1 MKKLRKVILMIL
13 IYIGLILVN
22 TNVFAATGTTTEST
36 TRLREAA
43 TTDSSTVTLISI
55 NQKVEVL
62 SEEGE
67 WYKVNYV
74 TNGKTL
80 KGYIR
85 KDMLSVEGE
94 VSVKETNS
102 KAEENKEE
110 EIKNEQQ
117 DQENVEEQL
126 SQDDKNEKNESNI
139 LKEGYTGS
147 LANNIEIKILPVINS
162 TSLGEIEANS
172 TIEVSEIINKW
183 CYVKSDFISGWTLAS
198 KVQSDN
204 TSTEKEEPPVEEKT
218 EEVEKIE
225 DKEEKK
231 EEQVEKEN
239 KEDKTVLYVNTQTVN
254 MREKDDTSSR
264 ILKQLSINDTVMLLE
279 KTTNTWNKVEK
290 NGVVGYIASKYLSE
304 NRTEVTS
311 RSLSESRE
319 EQPAEQKEESKPE
332 VKEDSDNKQNA
343 TPIVSS
349 SKGAD
354 VVSYAKQY
362 LGYRYVSGGSTPKK
376 GFDCSGFT
384 CYVYKNFGVN
394 LSRTSKAQASNGREI
409 SKSELQLG
417 DLVIF
422 KGWGTNSIGHVGI
435 YIGDNSF
442 IHAANEDKGV
452 VITSLS
458 DSYYSSKYVTAR
470 RVID

>member
-22 TNVFAATGTTTEST
+22 TNVFAATGTTIEST

-62 SEEGE
+62 SEEGD
-67 WYKVNYV
+67 WYKVSYV

-94 VSVKETNS
+94 ISE
-102 KAEENKEE
+102 
-110 EIKNEQQ
+110 
-117 DQENVEEQL
+117 
-126 SQDDKNEKNESNI
+126 EKNEPEVKEEKEEPKVEENNNEQEVKEENNESKTI
-139 LKEGYTGS
+139 QEGYTGS
-147 LANNIEIKILPVINS
+147 LSNNIEIKILPLINS

-172 TIEVSEIINKW
+172 SIEVSEIINKW
-183 CYVKSDFISGWTLAS
+183 CYIKSDFISGWTLLS
-198 KVQSDN
+198 KVQSNDN
-204 TSTEKEEPPVEEKT
+204 EEETPAEEVETEKEDEEKEEIKT
-218 EEVEKIE
+218 EEPVV
-225 DKEEKK
+225 EEKK
-231 EEQVEKEN
+231 EEA
-239 KEDKTVLYVNTQTVN
+239 KTVLYVSTETVN
-254 MREKDDTSSR
+254 MREKAETTSR
-264 ILKQLSINDTVMLLE
+264 ILKQLSMNDTVLLLE
-279 KTTNTWNKVEK
+279 KTTDTWNKVEK

-319 EQPAEQKEESKPE
+319 EQKNEVKEESKPQVE
-332 VKEDSDNKQNA
+332 QNTNNEQVA
-343 TPIVSS
+343 VSS
-349 SKGAD
+349 SKGED
-354 VVSYAKQY
+354 IVSYAKQY
-362 LGYRYVSGGSTPKK
+362 LGYKYVSGGSTPKR

-384 CYVYKNFGVN
+384 SYVYKNFGKS
-394 LSRTSKAQASNGREI
+394 LSRTSKGQASNGKEVA
-409 SKSELQLG
+409 KSELQLG

-435 YIGDNSF
+435 YVGGNSF

-470 RVID
+470 RIID

>member
-22 TNVFAATGTTTEST
+22 TNVFAATGTTIEST

-62 SEEGE
+62 SEEGD
-67 WYKVNYV
+67 WYKVSYV

-94 VSVKETNS
+94 ISE
-102 KAEENKEE
+102 
-110 EIKNEQQ
+110 
-117 DQENVEEQL
+117 
-126 SQDDKNEKNESNI
+126 EKNEPEVKEEKEEPKVEENNNEQEVKEENNKSETI
-139 LKEGYTGS
+139 QEGYTGNLS
-147 LANNIEIKILPVINS
+147 NSIEIKILPLINS

-172 TIEVSEIINKW
+172 SIEVSEIINKW
-183 CYVKSDFISGWTLAS
+183 CYIKSDFISGWTLIS
-198 KVQSDN
+198 KVQSNDDVEE
-204 TSTEKEEPPVEEKT
+204 TPAEEVETEKEDEEKDEIKT
-218 EEVEKIE
+218 EEPVV
-225 DKEEKK
+225 EEKK
-231 EEQVEKEN
+231 EEA
-239 KEDKTVLYVNTQTVN
+239 KTVLYVSTETVN
-254 MREKDDTSSR
+254 MREKAETTSR
-264 ILKQLSINDTVMLLE
+264 ILKQLSMNDTVLLLE
-279 KTTNTWNKVEK
+279 RTTDTWNKVEK

-319 EQPAEQKEESKPE
+319 EQKVEVKEESKPQVE
-332 VKEDSDNKQNA
+332 QNTNNEQVA
-343 TPIVSS
+343 VSS
-349 SKGAD
+349 SKGED
-354 VVSYAKQY
+354 IVSYAKQY
-362 LGYRYVSGGSTPKK
+362 LGYKYVSGGSTPKR

-384 CYVYKNFGVN
+384 SYVYKNFGKS
-394 LSRTSKAQASNGREI
+394 LSRTSKGQASNGKEVA
-409 SKSELQLG
+409 KSELQLG

-435 YIGDNSF
+435 YVGGNSF

-470 RVID
+470 RIID